1 MLLQISETPGCW
13 VITGGTNTGVMKQV
27 GDAMEGQSKNLI
39 GVATWGIVYNRKE
52 LEKNDKVINYEVE
65 TSMVLEN
72 EACLDHNHGHFLL
85 IDDGSSETFGRE
97 IDFRSRFE
105 ESIMKSGKSLIKD

>member
-1 MLLQISETPGCW
+1 
-13 VITGGTNTGVMKQV
+13 MKQV